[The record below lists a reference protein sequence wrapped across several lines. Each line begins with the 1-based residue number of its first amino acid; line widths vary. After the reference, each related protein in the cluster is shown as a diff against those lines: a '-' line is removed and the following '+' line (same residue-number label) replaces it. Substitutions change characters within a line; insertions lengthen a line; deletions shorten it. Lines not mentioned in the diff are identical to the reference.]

1 MIEKVQNKRGKQKSE
16 WNKPRFKIFI
26 YGSHATEAIT
36 SVYQVTVTLVLEKNT
51 SRNTLLTCCLWKTA
65 TSVKQHGLKKLFK
78 NTFFPQGTKWMTIKE
93 NKYWEMRSKVQSLAK
108 NCLK

>member
-1 MIEKVQNKRGKQKSE
+1 MKKCRIKEGNKSLNGTSHGLK
-16 WNKPRFKIFI
+16 FFI
-26 YGSHATEAIT
+26 YGSHATAAIT
-36 SVYQVTVTLVLEKNT
+36 SVYQVTVTTVLEKNT

-78 NTFFPQGTKWMTIKE
+78 NAFFPQGAKWMTIKE